1 MEERCHVH
9 HARMFV
15 SDPSVL
21 SILGGVTLQL
31 DKSSALIAHESFYK
45 IAELKYL

>member
-1 MEERCHVH
+1 MEKRGHVH
-9 HARMFV
+9 HTSLFV
-15 SDPSVL
+15 STPLVL

-31 DKSSALIAHESFYK
+31 DKSSSLIAHESFYK